1 MSFVDLRYI
10 FINPSCPTA
19 LGPQALY
26 EEDQIH
32 EERDIHEISRLVQ
45 KYNLH
50 HPTFEKMLDLFP
62 NIKTEIIAKYLEFY
76 SRSNKKDLSDAFIKL
91 NEAIEFRAAH
101 STIHYDSIKELEKE
115 HFFYYSG
122 TAKDHSGIC
131 FFTLENHSAIDRPPL
146 QKYIHF
152 LIYTIEKEAEKNG
165 HYYST
170 LIIDRSKTTL
180 ENKDLELVRAM
191 FHHVT
196 LLYPGSTKDILLY
209 PASVTTKILFT
220 ILKSFLHE
228 NVVEL
233 VKCIEDKKEFLEY
246 IPEEYIFT

>member
-19 LGPQALY
+19 LGAD
-26 EEDQIH
+26 DQIH
-32 EERDIHEISRLVQ
+32 RERNSDKVSELVQ
-45 KYNLH
+45 SNSLH
-50 HPTFEKMLDLFP
+50 SQTFEKMLDLFP

-76 SRSNKKDLSDAFIKL
+76 SRSNRKDLSDAFIKL
-91 NEAIEFRAAH
+91 NEAIEFRALH
-101 STIHYDSIKELEKE
+101 PTIHYDPIKELEKE

-122 TAKDHSGIC
+122 TAKDHSAIC

-165 HYYST
+165 HYSST

-180 ENKDLELVRAM
+180 ENQDLELVRTM

-196 LLYPGSTKDILLY
+196 LLYPGSTKNILLY
-209 PASVTTKILFT
+209 PASITTKILFT

-246 IPEEYIFT
+246 IPEENSFT